1 MHLETDRAT
10 RNQWYA
16 APLAVFVLWLVAP
29 GGLFGQPVITKSFN
43 PAGVQI
49 GQRSTLTF
57 MINNPAGSAISA
69 VAFTDNFPANLFVA
83 GPNNQ
88 TGSCGSG
95 TITATEGTGSVS
107 LSGGTIAASG
117 SCTFSIDVIVLHQSS
132 FTTINYVNTT
142 GNVTAS
148 SGTGNSATAT
158 LASTGGTFAVSKGF
172 SPNSINM
179 SGVSTL
185 TFTITSS
192 QPNSTV
198 PFIDQ
203 VADLVFQDVMPAG
216 LVVATPNGLNL
227 GTCAAATPTI
237 TATAGSNTIT
247 LGNPPLF
254 AGGGNTGGITLT
266 NSGGAFDTCSFSVD
280 VTPTTTGSKVNTI
293 TTSFGG
299 AYPLVSNDG
308 NNGSATLNVTA
319 ANTPPVA
326 NPDTY
331 SVNQDTTLTVAAPG
345 LLGNDTDPD
354 GDVLH
359 AVMVTN
365 AANGNV
371 VLNADGSFIYT
382 PNPGFACSDS
392 FTYKAN
398 DGSLDS
404 NIATV
409 TINVNDTQAPSIV
422 ASVAVPV
429 LWPPNHNLVNVGF
442 GFSTADNGCSAVTTT
457 QLGVFSDEPDVI
469 SGDADGNFSPD
480 AKNILAGTLRLRA
493 ERANGGDGHGR
504 VYLIRVT
511 ATDSSNNTGNQCVA
525 VVVPGSNSPK
535 AVNDAQAGGLA
546 AANQCTATGLPPAG
560 YVPVGVGTVI
570 GPKQ

>member
-1 MHLETDRAT
+1 MHPETNHAT
-10 RNQWYA
+10 WNRWPA
-16 APLAVFVLWLVAP
+16 ATLAAFVMWLVAP
-29 GGLFGQPVITKSFN
+29 GALFAQPTIAKSFN
-43 PAGVQI
+43 PASVQI
-49 GQRSTLTF
+49 GERSTLTF
-57 MINNPAGSAISA
+57 TINNPAGSAISA
-69 VAFTDNFPANLFVA
+69 VAFTDTFPANLFVA
-83 GPNNQ
+83 NPNNL

-95 TITATEGTGSVS
+95 TITAVAGTGSLS
-107 LSGGTIAASG
+107 LSAGTIASSG
-117 SCTFSIDVIVLHQSS
+117 SCSFSIDVIVLHQSS

-158 LASTGGTFAVSKGF
+158 LAATGGTFAVSKGF
-172 SPNSINM
+172 SPNSVNTG
-179 SGVSTL
+179 GVSTL

-203 VADLVFQDVMPAG
+203 VADLVFQDVLPAG

-227 GTCAAATPTI
+227 GNCAAATPII

-266 NSGGAFDTCSFSVD
+266 NSGGAFDTCRFSVN
-280 VTPTTTGSKVNTI
+280 VTPTTTGSLLNTI

-308 NNGSATLNVTA
+308 NNGSATLNVA
-319 ANTPPVA
+319 PANTPPVA

-345 LLGNDTDPD
+345 VLGNDTDPD
-354 GDVLH
+354 ADVLH
-359 AVMVTN
+359 AVLVTN
-365 AANGNV
+365 AAHGNV
-371 VLNADGSFIYT
+371 VLSADRSFTYT
-382 PNPGFACSDS
+382 PNPSFACLDS

-398 DGSLDS
+398 DGLFDS
-404 NIATV
+404 NTVTV
-409 TINVNDTQAPSIV
+409 TINVIDTQGPSIT

-429 LWPPNHNLVNVGF
+429 LWPPNHDLVNVGF
-442 GFSTADNGCSAVTTT
+442 GFSTADNGCGAATT
-457 QLGVFSDEPDVI
+457 QLDVLSDEPDVP
-469 SGDADGNFSPD
+469 SGGEDSNFSPD
-480 AKNILAGTLRLRA
+480 ATNVGAGTLRLRA
-493 ERANGGDGHGR
+493 ERANSDSGTGR

-511 ATDSSNNTGNQCVA
+511 ATDSSSNESNNCVA
-525 VVVPGSNSPK
+525 VVVPRSNSPK
-535 AVNDAQAGGLA
+535 AVNDVTARGLA
-546 AANQCTATGLPPAG
+546 AATQCTATGLPPAG
-560 YVPVGVGTVI
+560 YVPVGAGPVI

>member
-1 MHLETDRAT
+1 MTQDTDRAT
-10 RNQWYA
+10 WNRWYA
-16 APLAVFVLWLVAP
+16 APLAVFAICLFAP
-29 GGLFGQPVITKSFN
+29 GLFAQPTIAKSFN
-43 PAGVQI
+43 PSSVQI
-49 GQRSTLTF
+49 GERSTLTF
-57 MINNPAGSAISA
+57 TINNPAGSAISA

-83 GPNNQ
+83 NPNNL

-95 TITATEGTGSVS
+95 TITASAGTGSVS
-107 LSGGTIAASG
+107 LSAGTIAASG
-117 SCTFSIDVIVLHQSS
+117 SCMFSIDVIVLHQSS
-132 FTTINYVNTT
+132 FTTVNYVNTT

-148 SGTGNSATAT
+148 SGTGNTATAT
-158 LASTGGTFAVSKGF
+158 LSATGGTFAVSKGF
-172 SPNSINM
+172 SPNSINT
-179 SGVSTL
+179 GGISTL

-203 VADLVFQDVMPAG
+203 VADLVFQDVLPAG

-266 NSGGAFDTCSFSVD
+266 NSGGAFDTCSFSVN
-280 VTPTTTGSKVNTI
+280 VTPTTTGSMINTI

-308 NNGSATLNVTA
+308 NNGSATLNVTP

-326 NPDTY
+326 VPDTY
-331 SVNQDTTLTVAAPG
+331 SVNQDATLTVAAPG
-345 LLGNDTDPD
+345 VLGNDTDPD
-354 GDVLH
+354 GDTLTAVL
-359 AVMVTN
+359 VTN

-371 VLNADGSFIYT
+371 VLNADGSFTYT
-382 PNPGFACSDS
+382 PNPAFACGADS

-398 DGSLDS
+398 DGSFDS
-404 NIATV
+404 NIVTV
-409 TINVNDTQAPSIV
+409 TINVIDTQAPSIT

-429 LWPPNHNLVNVGF
+429 LWPPNHDLVNVGF
-442 GFSTADNGCSAVTTT
+442 GFSTADSGCGAVTT

-480 AKNILAGTLRLRA
+480 AKNIGAGSLRLRA

-504 VYLIRVT
+504 VYLIRVS
-511 ATDSSNNTGNQCVA
+511 ATDSSSNTGSKCVA
-525 VVVPGSNSPK
+525 VVVPGSDSPK
-535 AVNDAQAGGLA
+535 AVSDAQAAALA

-560 YVPVGVGTVI
+560 YVPVGVGPVI

>member
-1 MHLETDRAT
+1 MHLKIDRAT
-10 RNQWYA
+10 SNRGYA
-16 APLAVFVLWLVAP
+16 ALLAVLVLSLTATAS
-29 GGLFGQPVITKSFN
+29 LLAQPVIAKSFN
-43 PAGVQI
+43 PASVQI

-57 MINNPAGSAISA
+57 TINNPATSAISA
-69 VAFTDNFPANLFVA
+69 VAFSDNFPANLFVA
-83 GPNNQ
+83 NPNNL

-95 TITATEGTGSVS
+95 TITAAAGSGSVS

-117 SCTFSIDVIVLHQSS
+117 SCTFSIDVIVLHQGS
-132 FTTINYVNTT
+132 FTTIDYVNTT

-158 LASTGGTFAVSKGF
+158 LSATGGTFAVSKGF
-172 SPNSINM
+172 SPNSINTG
-179 SGVSTL
+179 GVSTL

-192 QPNSTV
+192 QPNSTS

-203 VADLVFQDVMPAG
+203 VADLVFQDVLPAG

-227 GTCAAATPTI
+227 GNCAAATPVI
-237 TATAGSNTIT
+237 TATPGSNTIT

-266 NSGGAFDTCSFSVD
+266 NSGGAFDTCSFSVN
-280 VTPTTTGSKVNTI
+280 VTATTAGSMVNTI
-293 TTSFGG
+293 TTSYGG

-308 NNGSATLNVTA
+308 NNGSATLNVTP

-331 SVNQDTTLTVAAPG
+331 SVNQDATLNVAAPG
-345 LLGNDTDPD
+345 VLANDTDPD

-359 AVMVTN
+359 AVLVTS
-365 AANGNV
+365 AAHGNV
-371 VLNADGSFIYT
+371 VLNADGSFTYT
-382 PNPGFACSDS
+382 PNPGFACTDS

-404 NIATV
+404 NTVTV
-409 TINVNDTQAPSIV
+409 TINVVDTQGPSIT

-442 GFSTADNGCSAVTTT
+442 GFSTADNGCGTATI
-457 QLGVFSDEPDVI
+457 QLDVFSDEPDVP
-469 SGDADGNFSPD
+469 SGGDDSNFSPD
-480 AKNILAGTLRLRA
+480 AKNVGAGTLRLRA
-493 ERANGGDGHGR
+493 ERANTEDGGGR
-504 VYLIRVT
+504 VYLIRVS
-511 ATDSSNNTGNQCVA
+511 ATDSSSNTSSNCVA
-525 VVVPGSNSPK
+525 VVVPPSNSPK
-535 AVNDAQAGGLA
+535 AVSDATARGLA
-546 AANQCTATGLPPAG
+546 AANQCTTTGLPPAG
-560 YVPVGVGTVI
+560 YVPVGAGPVI